1 VTDLAF
7 SAYNA
12 IGLHPQDLSPKI
24 GGRLMGNVL
33 DWSRSREMW
42 IRVLEKQTGKGLDH
56 WNQRVRQE
64 EFKDEQ
70 SLRTWL
76 KGQGVT
82 GYAETL
88 LVMERF
94 GYPDFMTSSADE
106 LIEAQ
111 YADRPHLRPIYEAVI
126 NVTLGIGPIT
136 IQARKTYVSLLTPR
150 RTFARIQ
157 PTTKQRVD
165 LGLRLEGQMPTGR
178 LQPSRFQETM
188 KLQISLTS
196 VEEIDAEVLGWL
208 RKAYEENC

>member
-1 VTDLAF
+1 
-7 SAYNA
+7 
-12 IGLHPQDLSPKI
+12 
-24 GGRLMGNVL
+24 MGNVL
-33 DWSRSREMW
+33 DWSRNREMW
-42 IRVLEKQTGKGLDH
+42 IRVLEKQTGKRLDH

-64 EFKDEQ
+64 NFKDEQ

-76 KGQGVT
+76 KSQGVT

-106 LIEAQ
+106 LIDAQ
-111 YADRPHLRPIYEAVI
+111 YADRPHLRPIYDAII
-126 NVTLGIGPIT
+126 NAMLGIGEIT
-136 IQARKTYVSLLTPR
+136 IQTRKTYVSILTPR

-165 LGLRLEGQMPTGR
+165 LGLRLEGQTPTGR

-196 VEEIDAEVLGWL
+196 VEELDAEVLRWL
-208 RKAYEENC
+208 RQAYNENC